1 MADAAMHQGHCLC
14 GAVQVTARDL
24 GDHIGACFCDLCSRA
39 GGGVELG
46 IEAAPDGVTLTG
58 PVKVHRSSRLA
69 ERAWC
74 DTCGSPVFTRYV
86 EGRDAGYME
95 LSPGLFE
102 NAAGRRLTRVVYAD
116 RAPDGLN
123 FAGPHER
130 VSQNDYEAE
139 NPHLN
144 EEV

>member
-1 MADAAMHQGHCLC
+1 M
-14 GAVQVTARDL
+14 
-24 GDHIGACFCDLCSRA
+24 
-39 GGGVELG
+39 G
-46 IEAAPDGVTLTG
+46 IEAKADDVEITG

-74 DTCGSPVFTRYV
+74 DTCGSHLWFRYV
-86 EGRDAGYME
+86 EGRDAGYFE

-102 NAAGRRLTRVVYAD
+102 NAAGARLTRVVYAD
-116 RAPDGLN
+116 RAPEGFSLTG
-123 FAGPHER
+123 AHVTR
-130 VSQNDYEAE
+130 VSQAQYEAE